1 MTIDW
6 MALLQVSAVTIVG
19 AVVIAALL
27 SLANWLLAP
36 LGEAERPT
44 PGRRAAGYAVMAL
57 MVGLV
62 GAALY
67 LIAHQHVARLLG
79 LGD

>member
-1 MTIDW
+1 MTLDW
-6 MALLQVSAVTIVG
+6 MALLQVSLVTIIGSVM
-19 AVVIAALL
+19 IAALL

-36 LGEAERPT
+36 LGEAEQPT
-44 PGRRAAGYAVMAL
+44 PIRRVAGYTVMAL
-57 MVGLV
+57 MVELV

-79 LGD
+79 LSD